1 MADDKKP
8 QNTPSPRPSN
18 DSRDGGSH
26 HRSDD
31 SSGRIQTNK
40 DTTIMES
47 RPTPRPGPKK

>member
-8 QNTPSPRPSN
+8 QNTPRPGTAN
-18 DSRDGGSH
+18 DSKDGGH
-26 HRSDD
+26 RRSDD
-31 SSGRIQTNK
+31 SNGRIQTNK